1 MLGLL
6 SVNGL
11 GERTTSCLREE
22 EKEEDGLGAGDEE
35 ESQLR
40 EGETGS

>member
-35 ESQLR
+35 SQLR